1 VTIAPEPTCPSPKF
15 QLQMTIPASSVDP
28 LPSNVQVSPV
38 QPSVKAAV
46 GGRSVGDPPPNR
58 E

>member
-1 VTIAPEPTCPSPKF
+1 
-15 QLQMTIPASSVDP
+15 MTIPASSVDP